1 VEQWLLVR
9 KADITAELVSRLV
22 ATQFPKW
29 ADLPIRPVDV
39 DGWDNATFRLGEHM
53 SVRLPS
59 SQSYVEQVDKEHRW
73 LPVLARQL
81 PLPIPELLA
90 KGHPGCGFPRPWS
103 VYRWIDGQ
111 TAEVGQ
117 IADLCEFAADL
128 ADFLAALYKVD
139 PSGGPLPGTHNFF
152 RGGSPSYYNA
162 ETRTA
167 LTALHGVIDTGLAAE
182 VWEAA
187 LAAPWD
193 GSPVWFHGDA
203 QPGNLLLDAAGRLH
217 AVIDF
222 GTSGIGDPACDTTIA
237 WTFLSGDSQRVFKER
252 LPVDEATWT
261 RGRGWAIWK
270 AMIVLAQA
278 LETDSDEVDFTKDV
292 INKILADH
300 CDARAVGDLR
310 ET

>member
-1 VEQWLLVR
+1 VEQSLFVK

-22 ATQFPKW
+22 ATQFPQW
-29 ADLPIRPVDV
+29 ADLPVRPVDA
-39 DGWDNATFRLGEHM
+39 DGWDNATFRLGRHM

-59 SQSYVEQVDKEHRW
+59 SQAYVEQVEKEHRW

-81 PLPIPELLA
+81 PLPIPEPLA
-90 KGHPGCGFPRPWS
+90 KGEPGSGFPRPWS

-152 RGGSPSYYNA
+152 RGGSPAYYEA
-162 ETRTA
+162 ETRAA
-167 LTALHGVIDTGLAAE
+167 LAALHGHIDTGLATE
-182 VWEAA
+182 VWEAGLKA
-187 LAAPWD
+187 TRDVPQ
-193 GSPVWFHGDA
+193 VWFHGDA
-203 QPGNLLLDAAGRLH
+203 QPGNLLLNSSGRLS

-237 WTFLSGDSQRVFKER
+237 WTFLSGDSQRVFKQR
-252 LPVDEATWT
+252 LPVDEATWA

-270 AMIVLAQA
+270 AMIVLVDE
-278 LETDSDEVDFTKDV
+278 LDSDPQGADFTKDV

-300 CDARAVGDLR
+300 RDAR
-310 ET
+310 

>member
-1 VEQWLLVR
+1 VKQCLLVK
-9 KADITAELVSRLV
+9 KADITPELVARLV
-22 ATQFPKW
+22 AAQFPQW
-29 ADLPIRPVDV
+29 ADLPIRPVDA

-59 SQSYVEQVDKEHRW
+59 SQAYVEQVDKEHRW

-81 PLPIPELLA
+81 PLVIPEPLA
-90 KGHPGCGFPRPWS
+90 KGEPGCGFPRPWS

-111 TAEVGQ
+111 TAQDGQ
-117 IADLCEFAADL
+117 IANLCEFAADL
-128 ADFLAALYKVD
+128 ADFLTALYRID

-152 RGGSPSYYNA
+152 RGGSPAYYEE

-167 LTALHGVIDTGLAAE
+167 LAALRGVIDTGLAAE

-187 LAAPWD
+187 LDAPWD

-270 AMIVLAQA
+270 AMIVLVQEM
-278 LETDSDEVDFTKDV
+278 ETEADDANFTKDI

-300 CDARAVGDLR
+300 RHAQ
-310 ET
+310 